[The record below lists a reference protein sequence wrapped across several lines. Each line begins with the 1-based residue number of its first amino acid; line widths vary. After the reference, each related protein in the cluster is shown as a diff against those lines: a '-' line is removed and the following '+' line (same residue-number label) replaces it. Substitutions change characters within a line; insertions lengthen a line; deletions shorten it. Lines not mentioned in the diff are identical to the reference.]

1 MQWLHNLF
9 DAAKYCILD
18 AAVLTLF
25 CIGIAQI
32 IRHEI
37 RRLRGANKK
46 SQGRGQAAAPPAK
59 PAAPRPVK
67 AAAAG
72 NNPAKKKAAPRPQQ
86 ETIQ

>member
-9 DAAKYCILD
+9 DQAKYCILD
-18 AAVLTLF
+18 AAVLILF

-37 RRLRGANKK
+37 QRLRGANKK
-46 SQGRGQAAAPPAK
+46 SQGRGQAAHKKSSPP
-59 PAAPRPVK
+59 PL
-67 AAAAG
+67 
-72 NNPAKKKAAPRPQQ
+72 Q